1 MTDEQRR
8 MQEQL
13 AAMFGGAGGM
23 PGLGMGAGGD
33 APDIQQL
40 LSSMFGGM
48 PPGGQP
54 GQNLLGDLDD
64 PAGLGSGPANPFA
77 ALGNMPGMEGLGGMP
92 PMGGMGGMPGFGGP
106 VKRGKVEKYF
116 PLVHFLSIVVLAV
129 FAVVW
134 WEPSLRATRY
144 GRLNALDLS
153 WADRW
158 SGLAAGRGTLRVIK
172 NDVLGGIELLV
183 RLRLLS
189 WPQ

>member
-1 MTDEQRR
+1 
-8 MQEQL
+8 
-13 AAMFGGAGGM
+13 M

-64 PAGLGSGPANPFA
+64 PAGLGGNPAANPFA

-92 PMGGMGGMPGFGGP
+92 GMGGMGGMPGFGGP

-116 PLVHFLSIVVLAV
+116 GLVHFLSIVVLAL
-129 FAVVW
+129 FAVLW

-144 GRLNALDLS
+144 GRLGALDLS

-172 NDVLGGIELLV
+172 DDVLGGIELLV
-183 RLRLLS
+183 RLQPLPGCLS
-189 WPQ
+189 LPQ